1 MPGES
6 GLPATIE
13 TRDQAVAAFEQLI
26 LAATA
31 ALNIVSDRLHPALFN
46 DPVLIEALR
55 QKILQ
60 RRRMLIRVLIR
71 QPRQAV
77 INAPRFF
84 ALARRLGSNF
94 EMRAAARDTSLTASL
109 IIRDRHSMIY
119 RPSFERWDGQLIS
132 ADPIGIKEWL
142 ESFDSAWDNASETPE
157 LRETRL

>member
-31 ALNIVSDRLHPALFN
+31 ALNIVSDRLNPALFN

-71 QPRQAV
+71 QPQQAV

-94 EMRAAARDTSLTASL
+94 EMRAMPRDTSLTASL

-132 ADPIGIKEWL
+132 ADPVGIKEWL
-142 ESFDSAWDNASETPE
+142 ETFDSAWDNASETPE
-157 LRETRL
+157 LREIRL